1 MIHGDIDTNGKI
13 PLGVKITYGSGE
25 MVPALMMAAFGIYF
39 LIFFTDVVGI
49 SPSLAGSI
57 IFIAQIWSAI
67 TDPAMGVISDRTR
80 SRFGRRRPY
89 LLGIAIPLA
98 VIFWLVFTSPPLEGA
113 ALTIYFVIVL
123 VLFFISVSVFTV
135 PYAAMVPE
143 MTKDYNERTN
153 LVAFQAIWMQIGFI
167 LASAGM
173 IFISNQFS
181 DPATGWSAAGAIL
194 GGLCLIAM
202 LVSWRFTRGWERHP
216 TDTDKFNFRDFYDAV
231 IRNRSFR
238 YVLGVFL
245 FSNAV
250 VYGFN
255 STLVYFFQY
264 YMNMSEEAISI
275 FFMVMFGG
283 CILWV
288 PFITMVAN
296 RLGKKHAY
304 VIMVGLSS
312 IAASAGFIL
321 IQPDQHIFIYVVAFM
336 GSGAIA
342 GSFQLAYS
350 MAADAID
357 VDEFKTNRRREGMY
371 LGMMNLMLKLGS
383 AVSLLAVSQ
392 YLEWVGYVANQ
403 VQTPEVIAALR
414 LMQGEIWGGVM
425 LGSVVIAW
433 LMPMTRKRHRAL
445 LEAIEAKKAG
455 KIWNEASIAKL
466 L

>member
-1 MIHGDIDTNGKI
+1 MNHDRIDTNGKI
-13 PLGVKITYGSGE
+13 PLSVMITYGSGE
-25 MVPALMMAAFGIYF
+25 MIPALMMAAFGLYF

-49 SPSLAGSI
+49 KPALAGVI
-57 IFIAQIWSAI
+57 IFSAQIWSAI
-67 TDPAMGVISDRTR
+67 IDPAMGIISDRTR

-89 LLGIAIPLA
+89 LIGIAIPLA
-98 VIFWLVFTSPPLEGA
+98 VIFWLVFTSPPLEGT
-113 ALTIYFVIVL
+113 ALTIYFIVVL
-123 VLFFISVSVFTV
+123 MLFFISIAVFSV

-143 MTKDYNERTN
+143 MTKDYDERTN
-153 LVAFQAIWMQIGFI
+153 LVAFQSIWMQIGFI

-173 IFISNQFS
+173 IFISDQFS
-181 DPATGWSAAGAIL
+181 DPTTGWSAAGAIF
-194 GGLCLIAM
+194 GGLCLFPM
-202 LVSWRFTRGWERHP
+202 LLSWRSTRGWERHP
-216 TDTDKFNFRDFYDAV
+216 TDTEKFDFRDFYDAV
-231 IRNRSFR
+231 IGNRSFR

-250 VYGFN
+250 AYGFN
-255 STLVYFFQY
+255 SALIYFFQY
-264 YMNMSEEAISI
+264 YMNMAEEAISI

-288 PFITMVAN
+288 PFITIVAN

-312 IAASAGFIL
+312 IATSAGFIL
-321 IQPDQHIFIYVVAFM
+321 IQPEQHILIYLVGFI

-383 AVSLLAVSQ
+383 AVSLLVVSQ
-392 YLEWVGYVANQ
+392 YLEWIGYVANQ
-403 VQTPEVIAALR
+403 VQTPEVVTALR
-414 LMQGEIWGGVM
+414 LMQGEIWGIVM
-425 LGSVVIAW
+425 LCSVVIAW
-433 LMPMTRKRHRAL
+433 AMPMTRKRHRAL
-445 LEAIEAKKAG
+445 LEAIEAKKVG
-455 KIWNEASIAKL
+455 QKWNEESIAKL